1 MRVCLWFFVV
11 VIVFGFGDGKNA
23 DQRLRTERISG
34 AILLSPSRLTLYWN
48 LSCFHFFKVR
58 FYLFLLDFILFCLIV
73 AVAFLRCFSFSLIFQ
88 LEVLQDCNIE
98 NGGFCAHAST
108 ESEWIWT

>member
-48 LSCFHFFKVR
+48 LSCFHF
-58 FYLFLLDFILFCLIV
+58 L
-73 AVAFLRCFSFSLIFQ
+73 
-88 LEVLQDCNIE
+88 
-98 NGGFCAHAST
+98 
-108 ESEWIWT
+108 